1 MPRHASSVTS
11 MLKPCSV
18 FADPGRVGEEIE
30 ELETG
35 TGAGVKLDTGTGARV
50 VGGGKGS
57 QEPVDAES
65 DVDVKT

>member
-1 MPRHASSVTS
+1 M
-11 MLKPCSV
+11 K
-18 FADPGRVGEEIE
+18 FIDPGREGEEIE

-35 TGAGVKLDTGTGARV
+35 AGAGVKLDTGTGASV